1 MESEQNCSSYCD
13 SRLCLIHP
21 GVNTQKG
28 LEILQRLCTL
38 NTMGV
43 ELQRR
48 SLSPVLCAVVWTML
62 SCGILLAFCFLLFT
76 LRFKN
81 NRIVKMSS
89 PNLNVLTLCG
99 SILTYSSGFLF
110 AFEERI
116 HLQGGGARAI
126 LQARIWTLCIGST
139 LVFVPILG
147 KTWRLYRVFTQRVPD
162 KRVIIRDIQL
172 MGLVSL
178 SILVDLLVL
187 TAWSLT
193 DPVKCARSIGAVVKV
208 VERDMSYSLSQQDS
222 CSSLYSDLWHILLV
236 GMKGSLLL
244 YGTYLAG
251 LTSNVSLPPVNQSPT
266 IMTAVSLVTLSTAV
280 AVPVSRF
287 LQAWPNVVYS
297 MIAGAIFICTL
308 ATDCML
314 FVPQL
319 TQWRRFEEEHNNPSQ
334 MAKYFSSPSKSVQ
347 SVYSQD
353 EIYYLL
359 GENNSMKRLLSEKN
373 AVIDSL
379 QEQVNNAKDKL
390 LRLMSSSHPHEDQ
403 EIDSSTTN
411 LHSSSTQTI
420 VMQSDCL
427 PTLLPQRDIAEPPL
441 SSPPFSPHPLSAPP
455 TTSAVYTTPS
465 DSPSAP
471 LSTPPPTALSP
482 PPGDGVSVKQWSV
495 EFGQDIQ
502 GAGMETE
509 TGWCKVEGTG
519 SQQQCGGVVSNLPV
533 SPKPSVSRT
542 GVRTP
547 GKRAGTQTTP
557 SCQSNYVTSS
567 SHLFPVGKSES
578 SGCHGHP
585 VLPWVT
591 SVRPA
596 GFVSSEHLQEIL
608 QELSVVPVMETA
620 LRSLNHSR
628 EIRRPTLPSST
639 DPLVRSPLSLH
650 TPRTHHPPLLFR
662 YPSISPYVMR
672 KRRPPFHQPRG
683 GPPPCC
689 YPGSELPRWGR
700 RRDAGSLQLDKHPS
714 KTQTKLEPV
723 GTETSPL
730 RPEDSDSEEWEDAGH
745 RVTIRCGRRGSRWE
759 HRLPPS
765 RKCSITPFSE
775 HTHPGPSNGEGGG
788 EGGLDQDRDR
798 DSYGYW
804 DSDSSSSADYCYYHR
819 PYCDACLPHG
829 SYPSSDS
836 SSSYSSDSEYG
847 GFASLCRSTHP
858 VVNFKED
865 LNPTFV

>member
-38 NTMGV
+38 STMEG

-62 SCGILLAFCFLLFT
+62 FCGILLAFCFLLFT

-110 AFEERI
+110 AFEERT
-116 HLQGGGARAI
+116 HLQGGGARAM

-147 KTWRLYRVFTQRVPD
+147 KTWRLYRLFTQRVPD

-178 SILVDLLVL
+178 LILLDLLVL

-208 VERDMSYSLSQQDS
+208 VERDMSYSLSQLDS
-222 CSSLYSDLWHILLV
+222 CSSLYSDLWHILLAV
-236 GMKGSLLL
+236 MKGSLLL

-280 AVPVSRF
+280 GVPVSRF

-297 MIAGAIFICTL
+297 MVAGAIFICTL
-308 ATDCML
+308 ATNCML

-359 GENNSMKRLLSEKN
+359 GDNNSMKRLLNEKN

-390 LRLMSSSHPHEDQ
+390 LCLMSSSHPHEDQ

-411 LHSSSTQTI
+411 LHSSFTQTI
-420 VMQSDCL
+420 VVQSDCL
-427 PTLLPQRDIAEPPL
+427 PTPLPHRDIAEPPL
-441 SSPPFSPHPLSAPP
+441 SSPTFSAPPMSAPP
-455 TTSAVYTTPS
+455 TTSAIYTPSS

-471 LSTPPPTALSP
+471 LSTPPPDLYP
-482 PPGDGVSVKQWSV
+482 PPGDGVNVKQWSV

-519 SQQQCGGVVSNLPV
+519 SQQQCGGVRSNLPV
-533 SPKPSVSRT
+533 SPKPSVFSRT

-547 GKRAGTQTTP
+547 GKRAGTKTTP
-557 SCQSNYVTSS
+557 SCQSNYVTTS
-567 SHLFPVGKSES
+567 SHLFPVGKSEPS
-578 SGCHGHP
+578 DCHGHP
-585 VLPWVT
+585 VLPRVT

-620 LRSLNHSR
+620 LRSPNHSR
-628 EIRRPTLPSST
+628 GIRRPTLPSST
-639 DPLVRSPLSLH
+639 DRSVRSPLSLH
-650 TPRTHHPPLLFR
+650 APRTHHPPLFFR

-683 GPPPCC
+683 GPPPCY
-689 YPGSELPRWGR
+689 YPGSETPRWGR

-714 KTQTKLEPV
+714 KIQPQLEPV
-723 GTETSPL
+723 GPETSPL
-730 RPEDSDSEEWEDAGH
+730 RPEDSDSEEWEEAGH
-745 RVTIRCGRRGSRWE
+745 RATNRCGRHGSRWE
-759 HRLPPS
+759 HRLPPPQ
-765 RKCSITPFSE
+765 KCSITPFSG

-788 EGGLDQDRDR
+788 EGGLDRDRGR

-829 SYPSSDS
+829 YHPSSDS

-847 GFASLCRSTHP
+847 GVAGLCRSTHP

>member
-1 MESEQNCSSYCD
+1 
-13 SRLCLIHP
+13 
-21 GVNTQKG
+21 
-28 LEILQRLCTL
+28 
-38 NTMGV
+38 MGV

-110 AFEERI
+110 AFEECI

-178 SILVDLLVL
+178 LILVDLLVL

-208 VERDMSYSLSQQDS
+208 VERDVSYSLSQLDS
-222 CSSLYSDLWHILLV
+222 CSSLYSDLWHILLAV
-236 GMKGSLLL
+236 MKVKHTTGRNTQINIGEQIVAVSHEFMLVCHGVVVLRSLQGSLLL

-297 MIAGAIFICTL
+297 MVAGAIFICTL
-308 ATDCML
+308 ATNCML

-359 GENNSMKRLLSEKN
+359 GENNSMKRLLNEKN

-403 EIDSSTTN
+403 EMDSSTTN

-420 VMQSDCL
+420 VVQSDCL
-427 PTLLPQRDIAEPPL
+427 PTPLPQRDIAEPPL
-441 SSPPFSPHPLSAPP
+441 SSPPFFPPPLSAPP
-455 TTSAVYTTPS
+455 TTSAIYTPPS

-471 LSTPPPTALSP
+471 LSTPPPPVLSP
-482 PPGDGVSVKQWSV
+482 PPGDGVSVKQRSV

-509 TGWCKVEGTG
+509 TGWCKIEGTG
-519 SQQQCGGVVSNLPV
+519 SQQQCGGVRSDLPV
-533 SPKPSVSRT
+533 SPKPSVFSRT
-542 GVRTP
+542 GVRTL

-557 SCQSNYVTSS
+557 SCQSNYVTSL
-567 SHLFPVGKSES
+567 SHLFPVGKSEP

-620 LRSLNHSR
+620 PRSPNHSR

-639 DPLVRSPLSLH
+639 DPSVCSPHSLC

-662 YPSISPYVMR
+662 YPSISPYMMR

-683 GPPPCC
+683 GPPPCY
-689 YPGSELPRWGR
+689 YPGSEPPRWG

-714 KTQTKLEPV
+714 KTQPQLEPV

-730 RPEDSDSEEWEDAGH
+730 RHEDSDSEEWEEVGH
-745 RVTIRCGRRGSRWE
+745 RVTNRCGRRGSRWE
-759 HRLPPS
+759 HRLPPP
-765 RKCSITPFSE
+765 RKCSITPFSGY
-775 HTHPGPSNGEGGG
+775 THPGPSNREGGG
-788 EGGLDQDRDR
+788 EGVLDRDRGR

-836 SSSYSSDSEYG
+836 SSSDSSDSEYG
-847 GFASLCRSTHP
+847 SFASLCRSTHP

>member
-1 MESEQNCSSYCD
+1 ME
-13 SRLCLIHP
+13 
-21 GVNTQKG
+21 G
-28 LEILQRLCTL
+28 
-38 NTMGV
+38 

-110 AFEERI
+110 AFEERT

-178 SILVDLLVL
+178 LILLDLLVL

-208 VERDMSYSLSQQDS
+208 VERDMSYSLSQLDS
-222 CSSLYSDLWHILLV
+222 CSSLYSDLWHILLAV
-236 GMKGSLLL
+236 MKGSLLL

-280 AVPVSRF
+280 GVPVSRF

-297 MIAGAIFICTL
+297 MVAGAIFICTL
-308 ATDCML
+308 ATNCML

-353 EIYYLL
+353 EIYYLM
-359 GENNSMKRLLSEKN
+359 GENNSMKRLLNEKN

-379 QEQVNNAKDKL
+379 QE
-390 LRLMSSSHPHEDQ
+390 Q

-411 LHSSSTQTI
+411 LHSSFTQTI
-420 VMQSDCL
+420 VVQSDCL
-427 PTLLPQRDIAEPPL
+427 PTPLPHRDIAEPPL
-441 SSPPFSPHPLSAPP
+441 SSPTFSAPPMSTPP
-455 TTSAVYTTPS
+455 TTSAIYTPSS

-471 LSTPPPTALSP
+471 LSTPPPALYP
-482 PPGDGVSVKQWSV
+482 PPGDGVNVKQWSV

-509 TGWCKVEGTG
+509 TG
-519 SQQQCGGVVSNLPV
+519 
-533 SPKPSVSRT
+533 
-542 GVRTP
+542 
-547 GKRAGTQTTP
+547 
-557 SCQSNYVTSS
+557 
-567 SHLFPVGKSES
+567 
-578 SGCHGHP
+578 
-585 VLPWVT
+585 WVT

-620 LRSLNHSR
+620 LRSPNHSR
-628 EIRRPTLPSST
+628 GIRRPTLPSST
-639 DPLVRSPLSLH
+639 DPSVRSPLSLH
-650 TPRTHHPPLLFR
+650 APRTHHPPLFFR

-683 GPPPCC
+683 GPPPCY
-689 YPGSELPRWGR
+689 YPGSETPRWGR

-714 KTQTKLEPV
+714 KIQPQLEPV
-723 GTETSPL
+723 GPET
-730 RPEDSDSEEWEDAGH
+730 
-745 RVTIRCGRRGSRWE
+745 TTNRCGRHGSRWE
-759 HRLPPS
+759 HRLPPP
-765 RKCSITPFSE
+765 RKCSITPFSG
-775 HTHPGPSNGEGGG
+775 HTHPGPSNGEGSG
-788 EGGLDQDRDR
+788 EGGLDRDRGR

-829 SYPSSDS
+829 YHPSSDS

-847 GFASLCRSTHP
+847 GVAGLCRSTHP